1 VAASDK
7 LFFWL
12 FQDRTERLQPLVA
25 SLLPDM
31 EGYSFTAP
39 VIKEREVRPDGLFL
53 PPVEQLQ
60 EKPALIMEAQMASD
74 PEFFLRLY
82 NESGLLLRH
91 QFRQGQPVRH
101 WRVLVFCPSRELNFG
116 DPVPVAEFLRER
128 VLWIELAPDRMPPTA
143 PPLQRALGLLLLP
156 EEELPASSAAIRQ
169 QAAAT
174 PLANDL
180 DDVIAAILLSR
191 FNGRSV
197 TEICAMGGIT
207 LDDFTNSV
215 AYKEIFGRGLEE
227 GQQKGREEGRQEGR
241 QAEAAAVTLRLL
253 QRRCGPLAP
262 DQQSLIQS
270 LPLAELE
277 ALADALLDFQGPAD
291 LTAWLAQRQG

>member
-1 VAASDK
+1 
-7 LFFWL
+7 
-12 FQDRTERLQPLVA
+12 
-25 SLLPDM
+25 
-31 EGYSFTAP
+31 
-39 VIKEREVRPDGLFL
+39 
-53 PPVEQLQ
+53 
-60 EKPALIMEAQMASD
+60 
-74 PEFFLRLY
+74 
-82 NESGLLLRH
+82 
-91 QFRQGQPVRH
+91 
-101 WRVLVFCPSRELNFG
+101 RVLVFCPSRKLNFG

-143 PPLQRALGLLLLP
+143 PPLQKALGLLLLP

-174 PLANDL
+174 PIANDL

-191 FNGRSV
+191 FNGRSI

-227 GQQKGREEGRQEGR
+227 GQQQGRK
-241 QAEAAAVTLRLL
+241 AEAAAMSLRQLKL
-253 QRRCGPLAP
+253 RCGPLTPEQATR
-262 DQQSLIQS
+262 IQS
-270 LPLAELE
+270 LPLADLE

-291 LTAWLAQRQG
+291 LTAWLAHRQG

>member
-1 VAASDK
+1 
-7 LFFWL
+7 
-12 FQDRTERLQPLVA
+12 
-25 SLLPDM
+25 M
-31 EGYSFTAP
+31 
-39 VIKEREVRPDGLFL
+39 
-53 PPVEQLQ
+53 
-60 EKPALIMEAQMASD
+60 
-74 PEFFLRLY
+74 
-82 NESGLLLRH
+82 
-91 QFRQGQPVRH
+91 
-101 WRVLVFCPSRELNFG
+101 FCPSRKLNFG

-191 FNGRSV
+191 FNGRSI

-241 QAEAAAVTLRLL
+241 QAEAAAMTLRQLKH
-253 QRRCGPLAP
+253 RCG
-262 DQQSLIQS
+262 SLTPEQATRIQT
-270 LPLAELE
+270 LPLADLE

>member
-31 EGYSFTAP
+31 DGYSFTAP

-82 NESGLLLRH
+82 NESCLLLRH
-91 QFRQGQPVRH
+91 QYRQGQPVRH

-128 VLWIELAPDRMPPTA
+128 VLWIELAPDRMPHMA
-143 PPLQRALGLLLLP
+143 PPLQKALGLLLLP

-174 PLANDL
+174 PLANEL

-191 FNGRSV
+191 FNGRSI

-241 QAEAAAVTLRLL
+241 QAEAAAMTLRQLKH
-253 QRRCGPLAP
+253 RCG
-262 DQQSLIQS
+262 SLTPEQATRIQT
-270 LPLAELE
+270 LPLADLE

>member
-31 EGYSFTAP
+31 DGYSFTAP